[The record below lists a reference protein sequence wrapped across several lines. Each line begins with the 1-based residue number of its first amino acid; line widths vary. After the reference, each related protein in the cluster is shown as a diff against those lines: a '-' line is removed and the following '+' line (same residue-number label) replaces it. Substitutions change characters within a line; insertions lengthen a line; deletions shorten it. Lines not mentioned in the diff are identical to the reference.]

1 MCGPGL
7 EFCGLGVKRHNVIR
21 AEWIQRGRVCKNAH
35 VHAETSSEST
45 TQVQEGRGLGEA
57 EGKR

>member
-1 MCGPGL
+1 M
-7 EFCGLGVKRHNVIR
+7 KRHDVIR

-35 VHAETSSEST
+35 VQAETSSEST